1 MFSLLG
7 TFKKIM
13 FDNEVFIH
21 HVYTK
26 LEAEFQVMKKEANP
40 VKYTVFLLFCYIY
53 IYKKKNELDNDIF
66 GSSLSEKDPYYVF
79 SNFLF
84 LSLFDHFSYFKRF

>member
-1 MFSLLG
+1 MFNND
-7 TFKKIM
+7 I
-13 FDNEVFIH
+13 FIP
-21 HVYTK
+21 HVYTT

-66 GSSLSEKDPYYVF
+66 GSS
-79 SNFLF
+79 
-84 LSLFDHFSYFKRF
+84 FKRKRPVLTH